1 MRKIIDAWERTAGRG
16 ISHFG
21 PEANVLEK
29 LRLYFQIFPLL
40 DQVLQEIHSNDDE
53 ANRHGAKAGSFTDW
67 QD

>member
-29 LRLYFQIFPLL
+29 LELYFPIFPLMV
-40 DQVLQEIHSNDDE
+40 Q
-53 ANRHGAKAGSFTDW
+53 GFTGNTYIMMMKLTGW
-67 QD
+67 C